1 MSTWD
6 SAGKQAGWDLPGD
19 HDHGQA
25 DAQPAHVATDI
36 SPQECSDKSKTA
48 CRGQTQRHRKNT
60 LPVRMSRAWSTHVAT
75 LLIWWRKQPLA
86 GAPDNPEIK
95 FAAQN

>member
-1 MSTWD
+1 
-6 SAGKQAGWDLPGD
+6 
-19 HDHGQA
+19 
-25 DAQPAHVATDI
+25 
-36 SPQECSDKSKTA
+36 
-48 CRGQTQRHRKNT
+48 
-60 LPVRMSRAWSTHVAT
+60 VAT